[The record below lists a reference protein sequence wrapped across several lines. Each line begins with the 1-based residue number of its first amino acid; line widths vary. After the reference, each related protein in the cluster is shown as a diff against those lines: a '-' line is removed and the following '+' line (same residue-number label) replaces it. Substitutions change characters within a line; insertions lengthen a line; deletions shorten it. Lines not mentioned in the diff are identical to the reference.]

1 MRVHSENSKALEAWA
16 KKLKM
21 PDLCMKTAL
30 IHQPNE
36 ETYMA
41 YKTLFWK
48 DIEAFFRMVNAQ
60 ADSGF
65 LFLAIYL
72 RISYEFQ
79 YEDGTELELLK
90 NGSYLSACQDLVIWA
105 EDAYRRHGCYSISDG
120 NYEFVGRLLNTSI
133 VRLGRLEFE
142 KWKLHQQ
149 VERSGRIFMK
159 DSPVINVHIP
169 AGGPL
174 CYEDCEASYQ
184 LASAF
189 FLDYCEEETP
199 VFVCESWLLCP
210 VLQELLPEDSHINRF
225 RKDYKVFRT
234 LDDRQL
240 EERVFGGEIL
250 DNPELYPIDT
260 SLQRM
265 VRERL
270 MRGEKLMSAEG
281 IFVLPD
287 MLQKK
292 RYLKTVPMSL

>member
-1 MRVHSENSKALEAWA
+1 MMVNSEKSKVLEVWA

-30 IHQPNE
+30 KYQLYE
-36 ETYMA
+36 EEYVE
-41 YKTLFWK
+41 YKTLFWNN
-48 DIEAFFRMVNAQ
+48 IEKFFLKVNSK
-60 ADSGF
+60 ADSEF

-79 YEDGTELELLK
+79 YEDGTELELVK
-90 NGSYLSACQDLVIWA
+90 CGFYLSACQDLVIWA
-105 EDAYRRHGCYSISDG
+105 EDAYRRHGYYGMSDG
-120 NYEFVGRLLNTSI
+120 HYDFVGRLLNTSI

-142 KWKLHQQ
+142 KWKLSQQ
-149 VERSGRIFMK
+149 VEIAGKIFMK

-169 AGGPL
+169 ASGPL
-174 CYEDCEASYQ
+174 CYEDCEVSYQ
-184 LASAF
+184 LASTF
-189 FLDYCEEETP
+189 FSDYCEKETT

-250 DNPELYPIDT
+250 DNPEMYPKVT
-260 SLQRM
+260 SLQRLI
-265 VRERL
+265 RERL
-270 MRGEKLMSAEG
+270 LQGEKLMSAEG
-281 IFVLPD
+281 IFVLFNRQPW
-287 MLQKK
+287 LL
-292 RYLKTVPMSL
+292 R

>member
-1 MRVHSENSKALEAWA
+1 MNLEKSKVLEVWA
-16 KKLKM
+16 KKLNM
-21 PDLCMKTAL
+21 PDLCMRTAL
-30 IHQPNE
+30 RYQPSDKK
-36 ETYMA
+36 YME
-41 YKTLFWK
+41 YKTLFWNA
-48 DIEAFFRMVNAQ
+48 IEKFFQKVNSQ
-60 ADSGF
+60 ADSEF

-79 YEDGTELELLK
+79 YEDGKELELVK
-90 NGSYLSACQDLVIWA
+90 NGFYLSACQDLVLWA
-105 EDAYRRHGCYSISDG
+105 EDAYRRHGYYGMSDG
-120 NYEFVGRLLNTSI
+120 HYDFVGRLLNTSI

-149 VERSGRIFMK
+149 VEIAGEIFMK

-174 CYEDCEASYQ
+174 CYEDCEVSYHLAAS
-184 LASAF
+184 F
-189 FLDYCEEETP
+189 FLDYCEKETP

-210 VLQELLPEDSHINRF
+210 VLQELLPEYSHINRF
-225 RKDYKVFRT
+225 RKDYIVFRT

-250 DNPELYPIDT
+250 ENPEMYPKDT

-270 MRGEKLMSAEG
+270 MQGEKLMSAEG
-281 IFVLPD
+281 IFVLLPD
-287 MLQKK
+287 SKDPQ
-292 RYLKTVPMSL
+292 R

>member
-1 MRVHSENSKALEAWA
+1 MMVNSEKSKVLQAWA

-21 PDLCMKTAL
+21 PDLCMRTAL
-30 IHQPNE
+30 SYQPNDE
-36 ETYMA
+36 KYMA
-41 YKTLFWK
+41 YKTLFWN
-48 DIEAFFRMVNAQ
+48 DIEKFFVKVNSQ
-60 ADSGF
+60 ADSEF

-79 YEDGTELELLK
+79 YEDGSEMELVK
-90 NGSYLSACQDLVIWA
+90 NGFYLLACQDLVIWA
-105 EDAYRRHGCYSISDG
+105 EDAYRRHGHYGMADG
-120 NYEFVGRLLNTSI
+120 HYDFVGRLLNTSI

-142 KWKLHQQ
+142 KWKLYQP
-149 VERSGRIFMK
+149 VEIAGMVFRK

-169 AGGPL
+169 ASGPL
-174 CYEDCEASYQ
+174 CYEECEASYQ
-184 LASAF
+184 LAASF
-189 FLDYCEEETP
+189 FLDYFEKETP

-250 DNPELYPIDT
+250 ENPQMYPTDT

-270 MRGEKLMSAEG
+270 MQGEKLMSAEG
-281 IFVLPD
+281 IFVLLAD
-287 MLQKK
+287 YKD
-292 RYLKTVPMSL
+292 T